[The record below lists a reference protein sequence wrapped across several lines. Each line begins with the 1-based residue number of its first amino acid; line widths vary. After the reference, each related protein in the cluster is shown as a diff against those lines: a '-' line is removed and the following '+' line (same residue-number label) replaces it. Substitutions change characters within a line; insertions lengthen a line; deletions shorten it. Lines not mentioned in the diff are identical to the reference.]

1 MVPSNS
7 RSLGDFI
14 NAINS
19 IEGFLLSYYE
29 NSMRCSDY
37 ILLTWCQLNRHQ
49 VVSWSHILFV
59 TVQTPNSNSCN
70 KKSKWHF
77 LSLAFIRNDLSFW
90 VSSGMLVTIFVT
102 SICRSVLRNYVTV
115 IVHVT
120 NLVTCREQ
128 SIAGSLSLRIMLSPQ
143 NEDLTEIG
151 QFCFK
156 FCRRCYR
163 CC

>member
-70 KKSKWHF
+70 KKASDTFYHLILF
-77 LSLAFIRNDLSFW
+77 
-90 VSSGMLVTIFVT
+90 VTIFLSEFRPVCLWQFL
-102 SICRSVLRNYVTV
+102 SQAFGRSVLRNYVTA